1 MDLLTGIN
9 ATSGALNAQKTRLDI
24 IGQNIANAHTT
35 RGPNGLPYQRQ
46 VVTFETELLRRLSD
60 TPFGGQGISTVR
72 VGSIVN
78 DTTPGQRIYQPDH
91 PDADAEGML
100 SMPNVNMAQEMVD
113 LITSSRTYEANLSV
127 VKSSRQMAMKTL
139 EIGRT

>member
-1 MDLLTGIN
+1 
-9 ATSGALNAQKTRLDI
+9 
-24 IGQNIANAHTT
+24 
-35 RGPNGLPYQRQ
+35 
-46 VVTFETELLRRLSD
+46 
-60 TPFGGQGISTVR
+60 
-72 VGSIVN
+72 
-78 DTTPGQRIYQPDH
+78 
-91 PDADAEGML
+91 ML